1 LTSSVFRL
9 ILADLLA
16 TIRDFVEH
24 AAAETAMQMQQVAES
39 VEKKAR
45 KDENLLTPE
54 IDINETIN
62 AVKDQGRQAMDEIKN
77 ATQTIKDEWKSMG
90 DDVADKTRQK
100 ILQRIQQVCPK
111 FFERKTPTDGD
122 VR

>member
-1 LTSSVFRL
+1 
-9 ILADLLA
+9 
-16 TIRDFVEH
+16 
-24 AAAETAMQMQQVAES
+24 MQQVAES

-54 IDINETIN
+54 IDINEAIN

-90 DDVADKTRQK
+90 DNVADKTRQR
-100 ILQRIQQVCPK
+100 ILQRIQQVLPK
-111 FFERKTPTDGD
+111 IFERKTPTDQD